1 MPARPWTGA
10 RAAPAIPV
18 WAGFGDLTGARVPAS
33 MSRMAASSSEHPRQR
48 RVKHEAEIVLLCNP
62 RAGGRWKEL
71 AEIFD
76 SEEAKYVRRI
86 VTDSV
91 DDIGSALSDLG
102 RESKLVCIYG
112 GDGTIQ
118 RILDRLSPTVH
129 DEIHLA
135 LIGGGT
141 MNVTARWCGLRG
153 TPAEN
158 FTQVVKAYRSGELL
172 LKEVP
177 LLEVRQG
184 SEVHR
189 GFTFGMGTPVRVLD
203 AYERGRKGKVAAM
216 KLALRSVSAVWTGFP
231 RDIAEMADRVPAKV
245 SMDGEQLP
253 YGEYS
258 VIFCNVTGRINPGV
272 APFVNVRT
280 RDDFYCV
287 AYAVTTREL
296 VFTLPMLM
304 RGFLPIDRSSLLR
317 PIETMRQISRAR
329 LSDITFPADPRY
341 INRTASTLEIET
353 DEALYTIDGE
363 VLQSSGEPLRV
374 TLGPTIKLAV
384 APAGPRIRMAR
395 PIKTVNDDVP
405 GA

>member
-1 MPARPWTGA
+1 M
-10 RAAPAIPV
+10 
-18 WAGFGDLTGARVPAS
+18 AGSAFDP
-33 MSRMAASSSEHPRQR
+33 PRKR
-48 RVKHEAEIVLLCNP
+48 RVKPEAEIVLLCNP

-91 DDIGSALSDLG
+91 DDIGPALSELG
-102 RESKLVCIYG
+102 RDAKLVCIYG

-118 RILDRLSPTVH
+118 RVLDRLSPTVQ
-129 DEIHLA
+129 DELHLA

-141 MNVTARWCGLRG
+141 MNVAARWSGQRRS
-153 TPAEN
+153 PAEN
-158 FTQVVKAYRSGELL
+158 FTQVVRDYRSGDLL

-184 SEVHR
+184 DEVHR
-189 GFTFGMGTPVRVLD
+189 GFTFGMGPIVRVLD
-203 AYERGRKGKVAAM
+203 AYERGRKGKIAAVSLGM
-216 KLALRSVSAVWTGFP
+216 RSIAAVWTGFP
-231 RDIAEMADRVPAKV
+231 RDISEMADRMPARV
-245 SMDGEQLP
+245 LLDGEELP
-253 YGEYS
+253 YGEFS

-272 APFVNVRT
+272 APFVDVRT

-296 VFTLPMLM
+296 VVALPMLV
-304 RGFLPIDRSSLLR
+304 RGWLPIDRSSLLH
-317 PIETMRQISRAR
+317 PIAAARQIARAR

-341 INRTASTLEIET
+341 INRTASTLQIDS

-363 VLQSSGEPLRV
+363 ILQSNGAPLHV
-374 TLGPTIKLAV
+374 GLGPNIKLAV
-384 APAGPRIRMAR
+384 GRMPRAGHRLAR
-395 PIKTVNDDVP
+395 PIKPVNEGGEAD
-405 GA
+405 A

>member
-1 MPARPWTGA
+1 
-10 RAAPAIPV
+10 
-18 WAGFGDLTGARVPAS
+18 
-33 MSRMAASSSEHPRQR
+33 MAASPSDFLRKR
-48 RVKHEAEIVLLCNP
+48 RVKPEAEIVLLCNP

-76 SEEAKYVRRI
+76 SDEAKYVRRI

-91 DDIGSALSDLG
+91 EDIGAALNELG

-118 RILDRLSPTVH
+118 RVLDRLSPTVQ
-129 DEIHLA
+129 DDIHLA

-158 FTQVVKAYRSGELL
+158 FTQVVRAYRSGDLL

-177 LLEVRQG
+177 LLEVKQG

-189 GFTFGMGTPVRVLD
+189 GFTFGMGSPVRVLD
-203 AYERGRKGKVAAM
+203 AYERGRKGKVAAV
-216 KLALRSVSAVWTGFP
+216 KLALRSVAAVWTGFP
-231 RDIAEMADRVPAKV
+231 RDIAEMADRFHARV
-245 SMDGEQLP
+245 SVDGELLP
-253 YGEYS
+253 YDQFS
-258 VIFCNVTGRINPGV
+258 VIMSNVTGRINPGV
-272 APFVNVRT
+272 APFVDVRS

-296 VFTLPMLM
+296 VLTLPMLV
-304 RGFLPIDRSSLLR
+304 RGFLPIDRSSLLK
-317 PIETMRQISRAR
+317 PVETMRQLSRAR
-329 LSDITFPADPRY
+329 ISDITFPADPRY

-353 DEALYTIDGE
+353 EEALYTVDGE
-363 VLQSSGEPLRV
+363 VLQSNGAPFRV
-374 TLGPTIKLAV
+374 TLGPTVKLAV
-384 APAGPRIRMAR
+384 APSPPRIRMAR
-395 PIKTVNDDVP
+395 PIKSVNENGEAESAD
-405 GA
+405 

>member
-1 MPARPWTGA
+1 
-10 RAAPAIPV
+10 
-18 WAGFGDLTGARVPAS
+18 
-33 MSRMAASSSEHPRQR
+33 MAASPSDFLRKR
-48 RVKHEAEIVLLCNP
+48 RVKPEADIVLLCNP

-76 SEEAKYVRRI
+76 SEEAKYARRI

-91 DDIGSALSDLG
+91 EDIGPALNELG

-118 RILDRLSPTVH
+118 RVLDRLSPTVQ
-129 DEIHLA
+129 DDIHLA

-158 FTQVVKAYRSGELL
+158 FTQVVSAYRSGDLL

-184 SEVHR
+184 DEVHR
-189 GFTFGMGTPVRVLD
+189 GFTFGMGSPVRVLD

-216 KLALRSVSAVWTGFP
+216 KLALRSVTAVWTGFP
-231 RDIAEMADRVPAKV
+231 RDIAEMADRFHARV
-245 SMDGEQLP
+245 SVDGEPLP
-253 YGEYS
+253 YDQFS
-258 VIFCNVTGRINPGV
+258 VIMSNVTGRINPGV
-272 APFVNVRT
+272 APFVDVRS

-296 VFTLPMLM
+296 VFTLPMLV
-304 RGFLPIDRSSLLR
+304 RGFLPIDRKSLLR
-317 PIETMRQISRAR
+317 PVETMRQLSRAR
-329 LSDITFPADPRY
+329 ISDITFPADPRY
-341 INRTASTLEIET
+341 INRTASTLDIET
-353 DEALYTIDGE
+353 DEALYTVDGE
-363 VLQSSGEPLRV
+363 VLHSNGAPFRV
-374 TLGPTIKLAV
+374 TLGPTVKLAV
-384 APAGPRIRMAR
+384 APSPPRIRIGR
-395 PIKTVNDDVP
+395 PIKSVNGDPDAKTDAEVE
-405 GA
+405 GE

>member
-1 MPARPWTGA
+1 
-10 RAAPAIPV
+10 
-18 WAGFGDLTGARVPAS
+18 
-33 MSRMAASSSEHPRQR
+33 MAASPSDFLRKR
-48 RVKHEAEIVLLCNP
+48 RVKPEADIVLLCNP

-91 DDIGSALSDLG
+91 EDIGPALNELG

-118 RILDRLSPTVH
+118 RVLDRLSPTVQ
-129 DEIHLA
+129 DDIHLA

-158 FTQVVKAYRSGELL
+158 FTQVVSAYRSGDLL

-184 SEVHR
+184 DEVHR
-189 GFTFGMGTPVRVLD
+189 GFTFGMGSPVRVLD

-216 KLALRSVSAVWTGFP
+216 KLALRSVTAVWTGFP
-231 RDIAEMADRVPAKV
+231 RDIAEMADRFQARV
-245 SMDGEQLP
+245 SVDGEPLP
-253 YGEYS
+253 YDQFS
-258 VIFCNVTGRINPGV
+258 VIMSNVTGRINPGV
-272 APFVNVRT
+272 APFVDVRS

-296 VFTLPMLM
+296 VFTLPMLV
-304 RGFLPIDRSSLLR
+304 RGFLPIDRKSLLR
-317 PIETMRQISRAR
+317 PVETMRLLSRAR
-329 LSDITFPADPRY
+329 LSDMTFPADPRY
-341 INRTASTLEIET
+341 INRTAGTLDIET
-353 DEALYTIDGE
+353 DEALYTVDGE
-363 VLQSSGEPLRV
+363 VLHSNGAPFRV
-374 TLGPTIKLAV
+374 TLGPRVKLAV
-384 APAGPRIRMAR
+384 APSQPRIRIGR
-395 PIKTVNDDVP
+395 PIKSVNGDIEVDS
-405 GA
+405 AE

>member
-1 MPARPWTGA
+1 VR
-10 RAAPAIPV
+10 
-18 WAGFGDLTGARVPAS
+18 GFEVLTGGGIPAS
-33 MSRMAASSSEHPRQR
+33 MARMAGNPSESPRKR
-48 RVKHEAEIVLLCNP
+48 RVKSEAEIVLLCNP

-76 SEEAKYVRRI
+76 SDEAKYARRI

-158 FTQVVKAYRSGELL
+158 FAQVVRGYRSGELL

-231 RDIAEMADRVPAKV
+231 REIAEMADRVQARV
-245 SMDGEQLP
+245 TVDGERLP
-253 YGEYS
+253 YDEYS
-258 VIFCNVTGRINPGV
+258 VIMGNVTGRINPGV
-272 APFVNVRT
+272 APFVNVRS
-280 RDDFYCV
+280 RNDFYCV

-296 VFTLPMLM
+296 VLALPMLI

-353 DEALYTIDGE
+353 DEALYTVDGE
-363 VLQSSGEPLRV
+363 VLQSTGEPFRV
-374 TLGPTIKLAV
+374 TLGSTVKLAV
-384 APAGPRIRMAR
+384 SPHAGPRIRIAR
-395 PIKTVNDDVP
+395 PIKSVNDDGEAAP
-405 GA
+405 EA

>member
-1 MPARPWTGA
+1 
-10 RAAPAIPV
+10 
-18 WAGFGDLTGARVPAS
+18 
-33 MSRMAASSSEHPRQR
+33 MAASPSDFLRKR
-48 RVKHEAEIVLLCNP
+48 RVKPEADIVLLCNP

-91 DDIGSALSDLG
+91 EDIGPALNELG

-118 RILDRLSPTVH
+118 RVLDRLSPTVQ
-129 DEIHLA
+129 DDIHLA

-158 FTQVVKAYRSGELL
+158 FTQVVSAYRSGDLL

-184 SEVHR
+184 DEVHR
-189 GFTFGMGTPVRVLD
+189 GFTFGMGSPVRVLD

-216 KLALRSVSAVWTGFP
+216 KLALRSVTAVWTGFP
-231 RDIAEMADRVPAKV
+231 RDIAEMADRFQARV
-245 SMDGEQLP
+245 SVDGEPLP
-253 YGEYS
+253 YDQFS
-258 VIFCNVTGRINPGV
+258 VIMSNVTGRINPGV
-272 APFVNVRT
+272 APFVDVRS

-296 VFTLPMLM
+296 VFTLPMLV
-304 RGFLPIDRSSLLR
+304 RGFLPIDRKSLLR
-317 PIETMRQISRAR
+317 PVETMRLLSRAR
-329 LSDITFPADPRY
+329 LSDMTFPADPRY
-341 INRTASTLEIET
+341 INRTAATLDIET
-353 DEALYTIDGE
+353 DEALYTVDGE
-363 VLQSSGEPLRV
+363 VLHSNGAPFRV
-374 TLGPTIKLAV
+374 TLGPRVKLAV
-384 APAGPRIRMAR
+384 APSQPRIRIGR
-395 PIKTVNDDVP
+395 PIKSVNGDIEVDS
-405 GA
+405 AE

>member
-1 MPARPWTGA
+1 VR
-10 RAAPAIPV
+10 
-18 WAGFGDLTGARVPAS
+18 GFEGLTRGIIPAS
-33 MSRMAASSSEHPRQR
+33 MSRMAANPSELPRQR
-48 RVKHEAEIVLLCNP
+48 RVKPEAEIVLLCNP

-91 DDIGSALSDLG
+91 DDIGAALSDLG

-118 RILDRLSPTVH
+118 RVLDRLSPTVH

-158 FTQVVKAYRSGELL
+158 FTQVVRGYRSGELL

-184 SEVHR
+184 SDVHR

-231 RDIAEMADRVPAKV
+231 REIAEMADRVQARV
-245 SMDGEQLP
+245 TVDGERLP
-253 YGEYS
+253 YDEYS
-258 VIFCNVTGRINPGV
+258 VIMGNVTGRINPGV
-272 APFVNVRT
+272 APFVNVRS
-280 RDDFYCV
+280 RNAFYCV
-287 AYAVTTREL
+287 AYSVTTREL
-296 VFTLPMLM
+296 VLALPMLI

-353 DEALYTIDGE
+353 DEALYTVDGE
-363 VLQSSGEPLRV
+363 VLQSNGAPFRV
-374 TLGPTIKLAV
+374 TLGPTVKLAV
-384 APAGPRIRMAR
+384 SPHAGPRIRIAR
-395 PIKTVNDDVP
+395 PIKGVNDDGP
-405 GA
+405 AEQDA

>member
-1 MPARPWTGA
+1 
-10 RAAPAIPV
+10 
-18 WAGFGDLTGARVPAS
+18 LTRGVNPAS
-33 MSRMAASSSEHPRQR
+33 MSRMAGNPSELPRVR
-48 RVKHEAEIVLLCNP
+48 RVKPEAEIVLLCNP

-76 SEEAKYVRRI
+76 SDEAKYVRRI

-91 DDIGSALSDLG
+91 EDIGPALNDLG

-118 RILDRLSPTVH
+118 RILDRLSPTVQ
-129 DEIHLA
+129 DELHLA

-153 TPAEN
+153 SPAEN
-158 FTQVVKAYRSGELL
+158 FTQVVSAYRSGELL

-189 GFTFGMGTPVRVLD
+189 GFTFGMGSPVRVLD
-203 AYERGRKGKVAAM
+203 AYERGRKGKVAAA
-216 KLALRSVSAVWTGFP
+216 KLALQSVAAVWTGFP
-231 RDIAEMADRVPAKV
+231 RDIAEMADRVQARV
-245 SMDGEQLP
+245 SMDGEVLP
-253 YGEYS
+253 YDQFS
-258 VIFCNVTGRINPGV
+258 VIFANVTGRINPGV
-272 APFVNVRT
+272 APFVNTRT
-280 RDDFYCV
+280 RNDFYAV

-296 VFTLPMLM
+296 VLTLPMLI

-317 PIETMRQISRAR
+317 PVETMRQISSAR

-341 INRTASTLEIET
+341 INRTAATMDIET
-353 DEALYTIDGE
+353 DEALYTVDGE
-363 VLQSSGEPLRV
+363 VLHSNGAPFRIS
-374 TLGPTIKLAV
+374 LGPSVKLAV
-384 APAGPRIRMAR
+384 SPGIGPRIRIAR
-395 PIKTVNDDVP
+395 PIKSVSENGSGDSAHGD
-405 GA
+405 

>member
-1 MPARPWTGA
+1 MS
-10 RAAPAIPV
+10 
-18 WAGFGDLTGARVPAS
+18 AS
-33 MSRMAASSSEHPRQR
+33 PSDFLRKR
-48 RVKHEAEIVLLCNP
+48 RIKPEAEIVLLCNP

-91 DDIGSALSDLG
+91 EDIGPALNELG

-118 RILDRLSPTVH
+118 RVLDRLSPTVQ
-129 DEIHLA
+129 DDIHLA

-153 TPAEN
+153 SPAEN
-158 FTQVVKAYRSGELL
+158 FMHVVSAYRSGDLL

-177 LLEVRQG
+177 LLEVQQG

-189 GFTFGMGTPVRVLD
+189 GFTFGMGSPVRVLD
-203 AYERGRKGKVAAM
+203 AYERGRKGKVAAA
-216 KLALRSVSAVWTGFP
+216 KLALRSVTAVWTGFP
-231 RDIAEMADRVPAKV
+231 RDIAEMADRFQARV
-245 SMDGEQLP
+245 SVDGEPLP
-253 YGEYS
+253 YDQFS
-258 VIFCNVTGRINPGV
+258 VIMSNVTGRINPGV
-272 APFVNVRT
+272 APFVDVRS

-296 VFTLPMLM
+296 VFTLPMLV

-317 PIETMRQISRAR
+317 PVETLRQLSRAR

-363 VLQSSGEPLRV
+363 VLQSNGAPFRV
-374 TLGPTIKLAV
+374 TLGPRVKLAV
-384 APAGPRIRMAR
+384 APGPPRIRIAR
-395 PIKTVNDDVP
+395 PIKSVNENGEAE
-405 GA
+405 GAD

>member
-1 MPARPWTGA
+1 
-10 RAAPAIPV
+10 
-18 WAGFGDLTGARVPAS
+18 
-33 MSRMAASSSEHPRQR
+33 MAASPSDFLRKR
-48 RVKHEAEIVLLCNP
+48 RDTPAAQLVILCNP

-91 DDIGSALSDLG
+91 DDIGPALNELG

-118 RILDRLSPTVH
+118 RVLDRLSPTVQ
-129 DEIHLA
+129 DDIHLA

-153 TPAEN
+153 SPAEN
-158 FTQVVKAYRSGELL
+158 FTQVVSAYRSGDLL

-177 LLEVRQG
+177 LLEVQQG

-189 GFTFGMGTPVRVLD
+189 GFTFGMGSPVRVLD
-203 AYERGRKGKVAAM
+203 AYERGRKGKVAAV
-216 KLALRSVSAVWTGFP
+216 KLALRSVAAVWTGFP
-231 RDIAEMADRVPAKV
+231 RDIAEMADRFHARV
-245 SMDGEQLP
+245 SVDGEPLP
-253 YGEYS
+253 YDQFS
-258 VIFCNVTGRINPGV
+258 VIMSNVTGRINPGV
-272 APFVNVRT
+272 APFVDVRS

-296 VFTLPMLM
+296 VFTLPMLV

-317 PIETMRQISRAR
+317 PVETARLLSRAR

-363 VLQSSGEPLRV
+363 VLHSNGAPFRV
-374 TLGPTIKLAV
+374 TLGPRVKLAV
-384 APAGPRIRMAR
+384 APSPPRIRIAR
-395 PIKTVNDDVP
+395 PIKSVNENGEAQGSD
-405 GA
+405 